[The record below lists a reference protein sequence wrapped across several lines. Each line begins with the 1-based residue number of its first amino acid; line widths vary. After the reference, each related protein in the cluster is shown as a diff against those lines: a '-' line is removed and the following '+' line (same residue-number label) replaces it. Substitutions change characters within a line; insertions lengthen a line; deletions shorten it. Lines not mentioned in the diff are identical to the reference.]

1 MYKKVDKNFCGVRYI
16 DAKNYKQI
24 DCTVDPMKDKRFYK
38 GLVEKKLNKVLT
50 DKQLSDKP
58 TRPSTSNTDT
68 TFGDSTFN
76 FSEKL

>member
-1 MYKKVDKNFCGVRYI
+1 LK
-16 DAKNYKQI
+16 
-24 DCTVDPMKDKRFYK
+24 
-38 GLVEKKLNKVLT
+38 KKLNKVLT

-68 TFGDSTFN
+68 TFGDSTSN